1 MCLLN
6 KTGVF
11 GYFTTRDP
19 IQICSL
25 FTIISFFYTS
35 VIAASCG
42 VVIVAIVVGTTCYK
56 ICRKYKRRSEPVP
69 LYKPPEDIAHQQNTA
84 ISRPDRES
92 TAVCIDSAPSTGIS
106 TGISTESG
114 HSDDHE

>member
-1 MCLLN
+1 MGQYSFPTKIDVL
-6 KTGVF
+6 
-11 GYFTTRDP
+11 P
-19 IQICSL
+19 
-25 FTIISFFYTS
+25 TITLWLIKKNLSYS
-35 VIAASCG
+35 PSRG
-42 VVIVAIVVGTTCYK
+42 
-56 ICRKYKRRSEPVP
+56 EPVP